1 MATAVEGTDTT
12 GIADD
17 WEDVVADNDNYSV
30 ISLPLS
36 EDDTATDSSQD
47 QQVTTSSESPIKG
60 PSQILSEQP
69 TPKNTPPSETVE
81 EPPAHI
87 ENAVERC
94 GMDLKD
100 VAYETEECLDLT
112 PIPITSRASLKT
124 IASKMGN
131 LAVNDSLTRLSRDDH
146 RFKTLRLQLARV
158 AHMMLVYSNLYEK
171 GMKPPSLPNGLMQL
185 PGKICFEIL
194 KLQGAQANTTGPLS
208 EKRLHATLDLK
219 ALGLMAIMEKDYKEY
234 KSLYKTKRASDGKK
248 HETDGKPQ
256 RGVVRMTVK
265 IELTCLSTELRR
277 LRDHIVHCLGQIHT
291 CAHHGDFSMDH
302 QLKVDALVSGF
313 RGVKSAL
320 ERVLSGPIDPQK
332 HRLALDAAQNLRP
345 DVREL
350 ADDLYRQHGRICRR
364 RAQNRFDCH
373 IKKSTIDELHRTA
386 EALVSQMDRQA
397 SILAKA
403 TLQ

>member
-1 MATAVEGTDTT
+1 MVTAVEGTDTT

-112 PIPITSRASLKT
+112 PIPITNRASLKT

-234 KSLYKTKRASDGKK
+234 KSLYKTKRASD
-248 HETDGKPQ
+248 
-256 RGVVRMTVK
+256 
-265 IELTCLSTELRR
+265 ELRR